1 MVFLRS
7 SLFKFCRVQRN
18 EVASRICNDGTEKS
32 CRLSENV
39 IVVCHDHSCLKDGKF
54 NLFFSSFLPF
64 YIFFAPGLVR
74 IHWQW
79 KSTQLYNYR
88 KRVFCKQWKSISP
101 KQLWLLSGE
110 NYFIST
116 FSTVICKVKT
126 FS

>member
-1 MVFLRS
+1 M
-7 SLFKFCRVQRN
+7 
-18 EVASRICNDGTEKS
+18 
-32 CRLSENV
+32 RLQVEYVMMALKNPADFQKMSF
-39 IVVCHDHSCLKDGKF
+39 VVCHDHSCLKDGKF

-79 KSTQLYNYR
+79 KSTQLYNYG

-110 NYFIST
+110 NYFI
-116 FSTVICKVKT
+116 
-126 FS
+126 

>member
-1 MVFLRS
+1 MVFLRG

-32 CRLSENV
+32 CQLSENV
-39 IVVCHDHSCLKDGKF
+39 IDHSCLKDGKF

-64 YIFFAPGLVR
+64 TLFFAPGLVR

-116 FSTVICKVKT
+116 FSTVICKIKT
-126 FS
+126 FSQSQ

>member
-1 MVFLRS
+1 MFLRG
-7 SLFKFCRVQRN
+7 SLFKFCRVQGN

-32 CRLSENV
+32 CQLSENV
-39 IVVCHDHSCLKDGKF
+39 IDHSCLKDGKF

-116 FSTVICKVKT
+116 FSTVICKIKT
-126 FS
+126 FSQSQ